1 MIFPQWRISTRTP
14 LSLEWMFSGS
24 EFRQENQV
32 LCKLQRE
39 VMLNDRSGF
48 GRRGKKLSVS
58 ASVRFVL
65 PLGGGVGVIVA
76 FGLDGW
82 GGGGCRDDYC
92 YDDDHAND
100 ILIHYGIATTTTEKG
115 DEQDAEDNKRF
126 SFFF

>member
-1 MIFPQWRISTRTP
+1 MAHFNSNSPIARMDVLGKRISTRE
-14 LSLEWMFSGS
+14 SSFVQASARGEA
-24 EFRQENQV
+24 
-32 LCKLQRE
+32 QRSKWCWSTE
-39 VMLNDRSGF
+39 
-48 GRRGKKLSVS
+48 GKKLSVS

-82 GGGGCRDDYC
+82 GGGGCSDDYC

-115 DEQDAEDNKRF
+115 DEQDVDNNKRL
-126 SFFF
+126 